1 MSAVATMLR
10 VLVVV
15 EDDRDMRL
23 LVRVTLAADPRIEVA
38 GEATSAEEALSMVP
52 TLDPGLIILDHAIDG
67 DMTGLDAAP
76 LLKRLAPKAKILLFT
91 AYDLAAQAGAEP
103 AIDAFLRKDDIDL
116 LLRTVQR
123 LLKLEGEAA

>member
-23 LVRVTLAADPRIEVA
+23 LVRVILAADPRIEVA
-38 GEATSAEEALSMVP
+38 GEAASADEALALAR

-76 LLKRLAPKAKILLFT
+76 LLKRLAPHAKILLFT
-91 AYDLAAQAGAEP
+91 AYDLAVQAGAEP
-103 AIDAFLRKDDIDL
+103 AIDAYLRKDDIDR

-123 LLKLEGEAA
+123 LLRLEGEAA

>member
-1 MSAVATMLR
+1 VSDAATMLR

-23 LVRVTLAADPRIEVA
+23 LVKVTLAADPRIEVA
-38 GEATSAEEALSMVP
+38 GEASSAEDALALAR

-67 DMTGLDAAP
+67 DITGLDAAP
-76 LLKRLAPKAKILLFT
+76 LLKRLAPNAKILLFT

-103 AIDAFLRKDDIDL
+103 AIDAYLRKDDINL
-116 LLRTVQR
+116 LLRTVRR

>member
-1 MSAVATMLR
+1 MSAVATLLR

-23 LVRVTLAADPRIEVA
+23 LVKVTLAADPRIEVA
-38 GEATSAEEALSMVP
+38 GEAASASEALAMTR

-67 DMTGLDAAP
+67 DMTGLAAAP
-76 LLKRLAPKAKILLFT
+76 LLKRSAPNAKILLFT

-103 AIDAFLRKDDIDL
+103 AIDAYLRKDDIDRL
-116 LLRTVQR
+116 LSTVQR
-123 LLKLEGEAA
+123 LLDLEGQAA

>member
-1 MSAVATMLR
+1 VSDAATMLR
-10 VLVVV
+10 ALVVV

-23 LVRVTLAADPRIEVA
+23 LVKVTLAADPRIEVA
-38 GEATSAEEALSMVP
+38 GEASSAEDALALAR

-67 DMTGLDAAP
+67 DITGLDAAP
-76 LLKRLAPKAKILLFT
+76 LLKRLAPNAKILLFT

-103 AIDAFLRKDDIDL
+103 AIDAYLRKDDINL
-116 LLRTVQR
+116 LLRTVRR